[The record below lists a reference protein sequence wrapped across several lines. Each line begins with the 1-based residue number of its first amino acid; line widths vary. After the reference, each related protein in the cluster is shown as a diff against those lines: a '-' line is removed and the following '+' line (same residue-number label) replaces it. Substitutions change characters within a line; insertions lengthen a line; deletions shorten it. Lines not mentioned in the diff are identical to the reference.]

1 MNKYGNYECY
11 IARTPITDDKE
22 MCIGA
27 CTKDTSKNI
36 IMLIVVAKKVLKLTV
51 YKDSRAD
58 RLYAMCQLIR
68 RENCKPTTKLPFL

>member
-1 MNKYGNYECY
+1 MGKYGNYECY
-11 IARTPITDDKE
+11 IVQTPISDDKE

-27 CTKDTSKNI
+27 CTKDTAKNI

-58 RLYAMCQLIR
+58 RLNAMCQLIR
-68 RENCKPTTKLPFL
+68 RENCKPMIRQLFL

>member
-1 MNKYGNYECY
+1 MKKYGNYKCY
-11 IARTPITDDKE
+11 IAQTPISDDKE

-51 YKDSRAD
+51 YKDSRAE
-58 RLYAMCQLIR
+58 LLNVMYQLTR
-68 RENCKPTTKLPFL
+68 PENCKPMIRQLFL